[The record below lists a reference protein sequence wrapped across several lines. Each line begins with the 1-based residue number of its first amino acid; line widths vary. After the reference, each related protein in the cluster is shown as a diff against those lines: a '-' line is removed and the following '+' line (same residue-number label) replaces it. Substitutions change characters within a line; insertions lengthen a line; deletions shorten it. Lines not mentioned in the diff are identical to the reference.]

1 MCNLILKQCTKAD
14 CKRWMQQITKMVQE
28 ILDNY
33 DICLPWIYTWLTTLT
48 NRGCVEMLYSGYRT
62 MFSNTLVSNSTQSMP
77 NRHFASLCS
86 PLSVVYSASST
97 NIKNSNPTSYNAEVC
112 AEVHHICFSQ
122 VDIQNCLRISDSGIP
137 NGDKRLNNKGSRL
150 KGSVCMPQ
158 AGLLFKI
165 SIKKMCLSRFAYCY
179 W

>member
-1 MCNLILKQCTKAD
+1 
-14 CKRWMQQITKMVQE
+14 MVQE
-28 ILDNY
+28 ILDDY

-48 NRGCVEMLYSGYRT
+48 NQGCVEMLYSEYRT
-62 MFSNTLVSNSTQSMP
+62 MFSNTLVSTSTQSMP

-122 VDIQNCLRISDSGIP
+122 VDIQNCLRSSDSGIP

-150 KGSVCMPQ
+150 KAVFACHKRGY
-158 AGLLFKI
+158 
-165 SIKKMCLSRFAYCY
+165 CLKFQ
-179 W
+179 